1 LDRYAMTVA
10 LTYQMIYRQPVRYE
24 YRLLQMPVLLIV
36 GEQDRTTPLRAY
48 APAEV
53 SAKMGNYPVMAQ
65 QACAEAR
72 DCRVM
77 VLPGLGHVP
86 HLEAPDSFNA
96 KLLDFLRS

>member
-1 LDRYAMTVA
+1 
-10 LTYQMIYRQPVRYE
+10 
-24 YRLLQMPVLLIV
+24 MPVLLIV

-53 SAKMGNYPVMAQ
+53 AAKMGNYAVMAR

-86 HLEAPDSFNA
+86 HLEAPESFNG

>member
-1 LDRYAMTVA
+1 VLEVGLGGEFDRYATTVA

-53 SAKMGNYPVMAQ
+53 SAPRY
-65 QACAEAR
+65 R
-72 DCRVM
+72 
-77 VLPGLGHVP
+77 LP
-86 HLEAPDSFNA
+86 AA
-96 KLLDFLRS
+96 WR

>member
-1 LDRYAMTVA
+1 
-10 LTYQMIYRQPVRYE
+10 
-24 YRLLQMPVLLIV
+24 LIV

-53 SAKMGNYPVMAQ
+53 AGKMGNYPVMAG
-65 QACAEAR
+65 QACAEVRA
-72 DCRVM
+72 CQLS

-86 HLEAPDSFNA
+86 HLEAPDSFNT